1 MQSFAFARGSP
12 VNFWLTDLS
21 EARRDHRGLDLTA
34 RTVLKKIY
42 TFWSYVVGVGMANV
56 RKYESEAHGDSTK
69 KSGAKIAF
77 APDF

>member
-12 VNFWLTDLS
+12 VNFWLTDLP

-34 RTVLKKIY
+34 RTVWKKIY
-42 TFWSYVVGVGMANV
+42 TFWSYAVGVGMANV
-56 RKYESEAHGDSTK
+56 RKYESEAHGASTK

>member
-42 TFWSYVVGVGMANV
+42 TFLAQKSLLRQISNG
-56 RKYESEAHGDSTK
+56 GDYWTRTSDLLRVK
-69 KSGAKIAF
+69 QAL
-77 APDF
+77 